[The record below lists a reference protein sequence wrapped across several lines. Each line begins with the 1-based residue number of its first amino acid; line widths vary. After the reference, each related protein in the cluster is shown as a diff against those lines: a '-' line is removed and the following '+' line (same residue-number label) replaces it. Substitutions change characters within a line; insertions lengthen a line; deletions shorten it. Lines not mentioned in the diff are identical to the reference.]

1 MAWIRVRA
9 EEISYPAVILRDDRF
24 VVWRDVRSA
33 RVIARG
39 LLVSSAGQAYPIV
52 NAEASSI
59 GKWWSLKRRPR
70 TITFVCDREPFTF
83 SVDDIRRKLDRI
95 AWRVSASGHFESPAG
110 FGTRYSLARI
120 SCADSVAELLA
131 ILVESEC

>member
-1 MAWIRVRA
+1 MVVAKTPAPNDNFRVRQGA
-9 EEISYPAVILRDDRF
+9 
-24 VVWRDVRSA
+24 
-33 RVIARG
+33 
-39 LLVSSAGQAYPIV
+39 
-52 NAEASSI
+52 
-59 GKWWSLKRRPR
+59 
-70 TITFVCDREPFTF
+70 FTF